1 MKAVILA
8 GGLGKRLRPVVSE
21 VPKPMAEVF
30 GKPFLEWQIGLLK
43 KFGLREVVVSIGYMG
58 DKIKDHFG
66 DGRRFGVS
74 IEYAEESE
82 PLGTGGGLGNA
93 SRYLVSEKRFLVVSG
108 DTYLDLDFP
117 AFLKFHEE
125 KRAMI
130 TMALARRDKPS
141 KSGCVRIDEDGRI
154 TEFVERKRGAGL
166 INAGYL
172 LFNSEVLNYMPKR
185 DKFSL
190 EYDVYPKLIKM
201 GRVFGYVE
209 SGYFRDMGSPE
220 DYELIKKESE
230 AVVRR

>member
-8 GGLGKRLRPVVSE
+8 GGLGERLRPVVSE
-21 VPKPMAEVF
+21 VPKSMAEVL
-30 GKPFLEWQIGLLK
+30 GKPFLKWQIEQLK
-43 KFGLREVVVSIGYMG
+43 KFGVREVVISIGYMG
-58 DKIKDHFG
+58 DKIKGYFG

-74 IEYAEESE
+74 IEYAEERE
-82 PLGTGGGLGNA
+82 PLGTGGGLRNA
-93 SRYLVSEKRFLVVSG
+93 SRYLVGEQRFLVASG

-130 TMALARRDKPS
+130 TMALARREKPS
-141 KSGCVRIDEDGRI
+141 KSGCVRVDEEDRI
-154 TEFVERKRGAGL
+154 TKFVERERGAGL

-172 LFNSEVLNYMPKR
+172 LFDSEVLGYMPKW

-190 EYDVYPKLIKM
+190 EHDVYPKLIKT

-209 SGYFRDMGSPE
+209 SGYFRDMGNPE
-220 DYELIKKESE
+220 DYKLIKKELGV
-230 AVVRR
+230 VVRR